1 MPLKIIHPRHTEVM
15 GTGLVLIS
23 SPPVI
28 GPKGDLNAG
37 QIAEEAA
44 LLSRSWAIIAREI
57 KQDQEDQEAGKVVQ
71 AGSDFDKSVQTFVK
85 EYGIKCIIVIVGTSE
100 PGIMIKGYP
109 DDSRSEEIL
118 EIVRSG
124 LEPHFSTNSTT
135 EHAGNG
141 SARVTNQGAEDAS
154 GQTLPIVRLELG
166 PDERGFMK
174 DQFVNSITDIIGL
187 INTGLGFLESKPRPG
202 LSVSTGP
209 DTAL

>member
-1 MPLKIIHPRHTEVM
+1 MPLKIVHPRHTEVM
-15 GTGLVLIS
+15 GTGLVLVS

-37 QIAEEAA
+37 QIAEEVA

-57 KQDQEDQEAGKVVQ
+57 KQDQEGDRVLQ
-71 AGSDFDKSVQTFVK
+71 AGSDFDQSVQTFVT
-85 EYGIKCIIVIVGTSE
+85 EYGIKCIMMIVGTSE

-124 LEPHFSTNSTT
+124 LEPHFSINSTT

-141 SARVTNQGAEDAS
+141 PPKVTVQGTEVAS
-154 GQTLPIVRLELG
+154 IHTLPIVRLELG

-174 DQFVNSITDIIGL
+174 DQFVNTIADIIAL
-187 INTGLGFLESKPRPG
+187 INTRLGFSESNESSSG
-202 LSVSTGP
+202 VL
-209 DTAL
+209 D

>member
-1 MPLKIIHPRHTEVM
+1 MPLKIIHPQHTEIM

-23 SPPVI
+23 SPPVT

-37 QIAEEAA
+37 QIAEEVA

-57 KQDQEDQEAGKVVQ
+57 KQDQERDKLIQ
-71 AGSDFDKSVQTFVK
+71 ARSDFDESVQTFVG
-85 EYGIKCIIVIVGTSE
+85 EYGIKCIIMIVGTSE
-100 PGIMIKGYP
+100 PGIIIKGYP
-109 DDSRSEEIL
+109 DDSRAEEIL

-141 SARVTNQGAEDAS
+141 PTKVTVQGTEGAS
-154 GQTLPIVRLELG
+154 IHMLPIVRLELG

-174 DQFVNSITDIIGL
+174 DQFVNAIADIIAL
-187 INTGLGFLESKPRPG
+187 INTRLGFSESNESSSG
-202 LSVSTGP
+202 VL
-209 DTAL
+209 D

>member
-57 KQDQEDQEAGKVVQ
+57 KQDQEAGKVVQ

-187 INTGLGFLESKPRPG
+187 INTGLGFSESKPRPG
-202 LSVSTGP
+202 LGVSTGP

>member
-28 GPKGDLNAG
+28 GQKGDLNAG
-37 QIAEEAA
+37 QIAEEVA

-57 KQDQEDQEAGKVVQ
+57 KQDQEGDKVLQ

-85 EYGIKCIIVIVGTSE
+85 EYGIKCIIMIVGTSE

-109 DDSRSEEIL
+109 DDSRAEEIL

-187 INTGLGFLESKPRPG
+187 INTGLGFSESKPRPG
-202 LSVSTGP
+202 LGVSTGP

>member
-15 GTGLVLIS
+15 GTGLVLVS

-37 QIAEEAA
+37 QIAEEVA

-57 KQDQEDQEAGKVVQ
+57 KQDQEGDRVLQ
-71 AGSDFDKSVQTFVK
+71 AGSDFDQSVQTFVT
-85 EYGIKCIIVIVGTSE
+85 EYGIKCIMMIVGTSE

-124 LEPHFSTNSTT
+124 LEPHFSINSTT

-141 SARVTNQGAEDAS
+141 PTKVTVQGTEVALIH
-154 GQTLPIVRLELG
+154 TLPIVRLELG

-174 DQFVNSITDIIGL
+174 DQLVNTVADIIAL
-187 INTGLGFLESKPRPG
+187 INTRLGFSESNESSSG
-202 LSVSTGP
+202 VL
-209 DTAL
+209 D

>member
-1 MPLKIIHPRHTEVM
+1 MPLKIIHPQHTEVM

-28 GPKGDLNAG
+28 GQKGDLNAG
-37 QIAEEAA
+37 QIAEEVA

-57 KQDQEDQEAGKVVQ
+57 KQDQEGDKVLQ
-71 AGSDFDKSVQTFVK
+71 TGSDFDKSVQTFVR

-100 PGIMIKGYP
+100 PGIVIKGYP

-141 SARVTNQGAEDAS
+141 SARVTNQGADDAS

-187 INTGLGFLESKPRPG
+187 INMGLGFSESKPRPG
-202 LSVSTGP
+202 LGVSTGP

>member
-15 GTGLVLIS
+15 GTGLVLVS

-37 QIAEEAA
+37 QIAEEVA

-57 KQDQEDQEAGKVVQ
+57 KQDQEGDRVLQ
-71 AGSDFDKSVQTFVK
+71 AGSDFDKSVQTFVT
-85 EYGIKCIIVIVGTSE
+85 EYGIKCIMMIVGTSE

-109 DDSRSEEIL
+109 DDLRSEEIL

-124 LEPHFSTNSTT
+124 LEPHFSINSTT

-141 SARVTNQGAEDAS
+141 PTKVTVQGTEVAS
-154 GQTLPIVRLELG
+154 IHTLPIARLELG

-174 DQFVNSITDIIGL
+174 DQLVNTVADIIAL
-187 INTGLGFLESKPRPG
+187 INTRLGFSESNESSSG
-202 LSVSTGP
+202 VL
-209 DTAL
+209 D

>member
-1 MPLKIIHPRHTEVM
+1 MPLKIIHPQHTEVM

-37 QIAEEAA
+37 QIAEEVA

-57 KQDQEDQEAGKVVQ
+57 KQDQEGDRVLQ
-71 AGSDFDKSVQTFVK
+71 AGSDFDKSVQTFVE
-85 EYGIKCIIVIVGTSE
+85 EYGIKCIIMIVGTSE
-100 PGIMIKGYP
+100 PGIKIKGYP

-124 LEPHFSTNSTT
+124 LEPHFGTNSTT
-135 EHAGNG
+135 EHGGNG
-141 SARVTNQGAEDAS
+141 PAKVTNQGAEDGS
-154 GQTLPIVRLELG
+154 SHTPRIVRLELG

-174 DQFVNSITDIIGL
+174 DLFVSSITDIIGL
-187 INTGLGFLESKPRPG
+187 INTRLGFSESNESSSG
-202 LSVSTGP
+202 VL
-209 DTAL
+209 D

>member
-28 GPKGDLNAG
+28 GQKGDLNAG
-37 QIAEEAA
+37 QIAEEVA

-57 KQDQEDQEAGKVVQ
+57 KQDQEGDKVLQ

-85 EYGIKCIIVIVGTSE
+85 EYGIKCIIMIVGTSE

-135 EHAGNG
+135 KDTGSG
-141 SARVTNQGAEDAS
+141 SAMVTNQGAEDAS

-187 INTGLGFLESKPRPG
+187 INTGLGFSESKPRPG
-202 LSVSTGP
+202 LGVSTGP